1 MFLEFLDKPVNPEIA
16 EALERFL
23 EEYDVLRSRPA
34 SEDRMKTLRRLIC
47 ETYLSSCRTLDDM
60 VSVHRAI
67 MRNEEHYPMPATI
80 RRYIRMLNMVE
91 ADVDPE
97 AGI

>member
-1 MFLEFLDKPVNPEIA
+1 MLLEFHGKPVHPEIA
-16 EALERFL
+16 EALGRFL

-60 VSVHRAI
+60 VLVHRAI

-91 ADVDPE
+91 ADMDPE